1 MFFFLEPRS
10 YILYHK
16 LVILDFAVP
25 DFFTSI
31 TDLRQQIR
39 MSESSIAF
47 MHIILLQYLRHI
59 FIFFVRI
66 YNRPVII

>member
-25 DFFTSI
+25 DFFSGFPEQL
-31 TDLRQQIR
+31 LRGSR
-39 MSESSIAF
+39 C
-47 MHIILLQYLRHI
+47 LLQYGSDEGRVLDPR
-59 FIFFVRI
+59 
-66 YNRPVII
+66 